1 MRGYQTLDYLFPLV
15 SGLFTFLHD
24 IWHFGK
30 LAIENNPLLETTF
43 HWEAGVIFDNES
55 ESTESRSTQDL
66 SKTIYVE
73 KLMSYTYKM
82 FVFMLYQ
89 HC

>member
-1 MRGYQTLDYLFPLV
+1 MKKERPVMKENERWSYSVEIICACKCYQV
-15 SGLFTFLHD
+15 AGL
-24 IWHFGK
+24 
-30 LAIENNPLLETTF
+30 
-43 HWEAGVIFDNES
+43 FDNES